1 MKYSLASNSN
11 LIIEILELYYEQDKT
26 TKEIYKKIKKKICL
40 NTIRKI
46 IREHKLFIEYK
57 KSKFWFDNSS

>member
-11 LIIEILELYYEQDKT
+11 LIVEILELYYEQNKT
-26 TKEIYKKIKKKICL
+26 TKEIYKKINRKVCI

-46 IREHKLFIEYK
+46 ITEHKLFIEFK
-57 KSKFWFDNSS
+57 KSKYWFDNSS